1 MKDLMRLAIL
11 SMVVLL
17 TGCTSYKKVP
27 YMIDADNFA
36 NTSKDALYDAR
47 IMPKDL
53 LTITVSS
60 TEPEAAVPFNLTVPT
75 LQNINMTSQTSQAA
89 LQTYLVDNNG
99 DVQFPVLGKLHL
111 GGLTKSEAEA
121 YIIDKLKESFK
132 EPPIVNVR
140 LVNYKVSVLGEVNR
154 PGTFTVANEK
164 INLFEALALAG
175 DMSIYGKRN
184 NVKLLREYNDGRKE
198 IITLDLNKSDIIN
211 SPYFYLQQND
221 VLYVEPNKTKSKNS
235 DIGQSTTLWMSA
247 TSILISVATLI
258 INIVRH

>member
-1 MKDLMRLAIL
+1 MRLAIL

>member
-1 MKDLMRLAIL
+1 MRFIFLC
-11 SMVVLL
+11 MVVLFV
-17 TGCTSYKKVP
+17 GCTSYKKIP
-27 YMIDADNFA
+27 YMIDAENFA
-36 NTSKDALYDAR
+36 NASKDALYDAR

-75 LQNINMTSQTSQAA
+75 IQNSNLTSQISQAA

-132 EPPIVNVR
+132 ELPIVNVR
-140 LVNYKVSVLGEVNR
+140 LVNYKVSVLGEVNH

-175 DMSIYGKRN
+175 DMTIYGKRG
-184 NVKLLREYNDGRKE
+184 NVKLLREHSDGKKE
-198 IITLDLNKSDIIN
+198 IITMDINKSDIIN

-221 VLYVEPNKTKSKNS
+221 VLYVEPNKAKSKNS
-235 DIGQSTTLWMSA
+235 DIGQTTTLLMSA
-247 TSILISVATLI
+247 TSILISLVSLI
-258 INIVRH
+258 VNIVR